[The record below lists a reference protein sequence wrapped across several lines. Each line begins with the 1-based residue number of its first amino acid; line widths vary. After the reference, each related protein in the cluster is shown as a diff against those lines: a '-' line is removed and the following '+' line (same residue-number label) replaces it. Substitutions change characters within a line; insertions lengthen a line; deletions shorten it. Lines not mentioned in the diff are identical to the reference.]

1 MTLPDLPKQHAKK
14 EADFGVR
21 FRAWLRANPRYS
33 CAFEL
38 KQTSQG
44 SIPFS
49 CLEDHQAAYLEA
61 IKSDKGAL
69 VRVQG
74 TSGEPDYIYLRK
86 FPACVVIRFPK
97 AFHIIDVD
105 TFLLEKRRSVRK
117 SLTNGRAGELS
128 ILSVKI

>member
-1 MTLPDLPKQHAKK
+1 MRKK
-14 EADFGVR
+14 READFGLR
-21 FRAWLRANPRYS
+21 FRAWLRANPRFS

-44 SIPFS
+44 SILFS
-49 CLEDHQAAYLEA
+49 CLEEHQADYLQA
-61 IKSDKGAL
+61 IKGDKGVL

-74 TSGEPDYIYLRK
+74 TSGEPDYIYLRN

-105 TFLLEKRRSVRK
+105 TFLLEKGRSVRK
-117 SLTNGRAGELS
+117 SLTHARAGELS
-128 ILSVKI
+128 IVSVKI